1 MTISKTFRSTHER
14 FDTATYAKTQRRL
27 KLNTLSSIDFNFNFN
42 VDVNQN
48 LDLDDSNSN
57 FIFVSFMF
65 TLFLMRITS
74 TVTRITSAVM
84 RIISADKKLFD
95 DKKISQKMY
104 KCNKKRKIIYS
115 INQFYDSLYDNLRKK
130 SYLLTRDQIKFFERS
145 KFFNELRIF
154 LCLVYRFT
162 E

>member
-1 MTISKTFRSTHER
+1 M
-14 FDTATYAKTQRRL
+14 
-27 KLNTLSSIDFNFNFN
+27 LSSIDFNFNSN

-65 TLFLMRITS
+65 TSFFMRIIS
-74 TVTRITSAVM
+74 IVTRIISVVI

-95 DKKISQKMY
+95 DKKISRQIY
-104 KCNKKRKIIYS
+104 KCNKKRKFIHL

-130 SYLLTRDQIKFFERS
+130 SYLLTRDQIKFFER
-145 KFFNELRIF
+145 
-154 LCLVYRFT
+154 
-162 E
+162 